1 MASPEEAP
9 LSASAYP
16 AEVRIVE
23 TLVPDEVVAS
33 SVPVNVTV
41 DPLVTVGASLTS
53 LTAILAVAEPLE
65 NAEVP
70 PEVEV
75 SAVFITE
82 FVEAVPLVAS
92 HALNDNVAVSPLS
105 PSGT

>member
-1 MASPEEAP
+1 M
-9 LSASAYP
+9 
-16 AEVRIVE
+16 
-23 TLVPDEVVAS
+23 
-33 SVPVNVTV
+33 
-41 DPLVTVGASLTS
+41 
-53 LTAILAVAEPLE
+53 LAVAEPLE

-75 SAVFITE
+75 SAVFVTE